1 MGVKRDDRVSRE
13 SVYGAF
19 STLRI
24 RSMDKIVS
32 WERSLEVIEM
42 DSEGNGRRAEPSTR
56 DAAVAVLQNRG
67 LRRNTYKNILNY

>member
-32 WERSLEVIEM
+32 WERSLEVIEV
-42 DSEGNGRRAEPSTR
+42 DSEGKGRRAEPSTR
-56 DAAVAVLQNRG
+56 DAAVAVPQNHRT
-67 LRRNTYKNILNY
+67 RSTEHIRKY